1 MMTVGSTNQRK
12 DGKTMNDLMTI
23 KGELETTIS
32 DFSEPFTN
40 YLTSLGLPTEGILAP
55 IEERQI
61 VINSIESEINK
72 ISPENRQ
79 FAVYLTRFLSSV
91 AAGLF
96 DGAVTYLWNE
106 TIKSLRKMIA
116 SYDLDYF
123 LKVTSEINN
132 RYHNLK
138 TEEDLSLIADYD
150 LLNTCNR
157 MGLIT
162 DHVFEVFKF
171 INYMRNH
178 SSAAHPTENE
188 ISAFD
193 LLSWL
198 NNCIK
203 YAINAT
209 PNGDAIKL
217 KQLLYNLRTNNIPEE
232 DFAYIGNNI
241 NELPT
246 IMIEDFLS
254 SIFGMYTDPNIASNI
269 TQNIEGIA
277 KYAWNASTET
287 KKHSIGEKYGY
298 FRKNGDIQRKEKANN
313 FLTIVDG
320 LSYKDEDSISYEI
333 RDALANLMSTHNS
346 VNNFYNEAPWARQ
359 LKQLLPVSGNVPLSV
374 LSDWVKTIVVCYC
387 GNGLGYREGVD
398 EGALPYYKEFIKNF
412 DNKALVYLLNMMD
425 DSTLLM
431 DLNMPKANRRFRNL
445 CSALATHCKNSF
457 ITDALNYLATCSES
471 LTNAHKTTA
480 FKNLVSKVNSQF

>member
-1 MMTVGSTNQRK
+1 MMTVGGTNQRK

-32 DFSEPFTN
+32 DFSAPFTN

-55 IEERQI
+55 IKERQI

-217 KQLLYNLRTNNIPEE
+217 KQLLYNLRTNNIP
-232 DFAYIGNNI
+232 
-241 NELPT
+241 
-246 IMIEDFLS
+246 
-254 SIFGMYTDPNIASNI
+254 DPNIASNI
-269 TQNIEGIA
+269 TQNIDGIA
-277 KYAWNASTET
+277 KYAWNASTEA

-346 VNNFYNEAPWARQ
+346 VYNFYNEAPWARQ

>member
-1 MMTVGSTNQRK
+1 
-12 DGKTMNDLMTI
+12 MNDLIEI
-23 KGELETTIS
+23 KGEVQSSIS
-32 DFSEPFTN
+32 DFNEPFTN
-40 YLTSLGLPTEGILAP
+40 YLVNLGLPVEGVLAP

-106 TIKSLRKMIA
+106 TIKSLRRMIS

-123 LKVTSEINN
+123 LKVTSQLNN
-132 RYHNLK
+132 RYNNLR
-138 TEEDLSLIADYD
+138 TEDDLSLISDYD

-209 PNGDAIKL
+209 PNEDAIKL
-217 KQLLYNLRTNNIPEE
+217 KQLLYNLRTNSIPETDLE
-232 DFAYIGNNI
+232 YIGNSI

-254 SIFGMYTDPNIASNI
+254 SIFGMYTDPNIAGNI
-269 TQNIEGIA
+269 SQNIKGIA
-277 KYAWNASTET
+277 KYVWNASTET

-298 FRKNGDIQRKEKANN
+298 FRKNGDVTRKDRAND
-313 FLTIVDG
+313 FLTIVNG
-320 LSYKDEDSISYEI
+320 LAYKDEDSISHEL
-333 RDALANLMSTHNS
+333 RELLANLMSTHNS
-346 VNNFYNEAPWARQ
+346 INNFYNEEPWARQ
-359 LKQLLPVSGNVPLSV
+359 IKQLLPVSGNIPDSV
-374 LSDWVKTIVVCYC
+374 LSDWVKTIVVCYS

-412 DNKALVYLLNMMD
+412 DNKALVCLINMMD
-425 DSTLLM
+425 DTILTM
-431 DLNMPKANRRFRNL
+431 DLNMSKADRRFRKL
-445 CSALATHCKNSF
+445 CKAHAQHCTNAF
-457 ITDALNYLATCSES
+457 ICDALNYLSSCQES
-471 LTNAHKTTA
+471 LCNVHKTSA
-480 FKNLVSKVNSQF
+480 FKNLLSKVNSQF

>member
-1 MMTVGSTNQRK
+1 
-12 DGKTMNDLMTI
+12 MNDLITI
-23 KGELETTIS
+23 KGELQTTIS
-32 DFSEPFTN
+32 DFNEPFTN
-40 YLTSLGLPTEGILAP
+40 YLTNLGLPIEGVLAP

-106 TIKSLRKMIA
+106 TIKSLRKMVA

-132 RYHNLK
+132 RYHNLR
-138 TEEDLSLIADYD
+138 TADDLSLIADYD

-217 KQLLYNLRTNNIPEE
+217 KQLLYNLRTNVIPPE
-232 DFAYIGNNI
+232 DLTYIGNNI

-246 IMIEDFLS
+246 VMIEDFLS
-254 SIFGMYTDPNIASNI
+254 TIFGMYTDLNIAGNI
-269 TQNIEGIA
+269 SQNIEGLA
-277 KYAWNASTET
+277 KYVWNASTEA

-298 FRKNGDIQRKEKANN
+298 FRKNGDIQRKDKAND
-313 FLTIVDG
+313 FLIIVDG
-320 LSYKDEDSISYEI
+320 LSYKDEDSISHEL
-333 RDALANLMSTHNS
+333 RDSLANLMTTHNS
-346 VNNFYNEAPWARQ
+346 INNFYNEAPWARQ
-359 LKQLLPVSGNVPLSV
+359 LKQLLPVSGNVPVSV
-374 LSDWVKTIVVCYC
+374 LADWVKTIVVCYS

-398 EGALPYYKEFIKNF
+398 EGALPYYKDFIKNF
-412 DNKALVYLLNMMD
+412 DNKALVCLLNMMD

-431 DLNMPKANRRFRNL
+431 DLNMSKADRRFRNL
-445 CSALATHCKNSF
+445 CSALAQHCKNAF
-457 ITDALNYLATCSES
+457 ISDALNYLATCSES
-471 LTNAHKTTA
+471 LSNAHKTTT
-480 FKNLVSKVNSQF
+480 FKDLVAKVNSQF

>member
-1 MMTVGSTNQRK
+1 
-12 DGKTMNDLMTI
+12 
-23 KGELETTIS
+23 
-32 DFSEPFTN
+32 
-40 YLTSLGLPTEGILAP
+40 
-55 IEERQI
+55 
-61 VINSIESEINK
+61 
-72 ISPENRQ
+72 
-79 FAVYLTRFLSSV
+79 
-91 AAGLF
+91 
-96 DGAVTYLWNE
+96 
-106 TIKSLRKMIA
+106 
-116 SYDLDYF
+116 
-123 LKVTSEINN
+123 
-132 RYHNLK
+132 
-138 TEEDLSLIADYD
+138 
-150 LLNTCNR
+150 
-157 MGLIT
+157 
-162 DHVFEVFKF
+162 
-171 INYMRNH
+171 MRNH

-188 ISAFD
+188 ISAYD

-209 PNGDAIKL
+209 PNADAIKL

-232 DFAYIGNNI
+232 DLEYIGSNI

-254 SIFGMYTDPNIASNI
+254 SIFGMYTDPNITANI
-269 TQNIEGIA
+269 TQNIAGIA
-277 KYAWNASTET
+277 KYAWNASTEA

-333 RDALANLMSTHNS
+333 RDALANLITTHNS

-359 LKQLLPVSGNVPLSV
+359 LKQLLPVSGVVPPSV
-374 LSDWVKTIVVCYC
+374 LSEWVKAIVICYS

-398 EGALPYYKEFIKNF
+398 EGALPYYQDFIKQF

-431 DLNMPKANRRFRNL
+431 DLNMPKAAQRFRTL
-445 CSALATHCKNSF
+445 CSTLATHCKNSF
-457 ITDALNYLATCSES
+457 ISDALSYLATCQEAIP
-471 LTNAHKTTA
+471 NAHKTTA
-480 FKNLVSKVNSQF
+480 FKDLLSKVNSQF